1 MASARRLLRGNVA
14 APARQVLLL
23 KIAVWLAGLAPV
35 VWLAVGLAR
44 DALGANPVEK
54 IILVEGRWTLVF
66 LLAVLAVTP
75 LRRLA
80 KWNRLVQVRRLL
92 GLFAFFHAC
101 VHFVAYAGMDQLFA
115 LAYIVEDVVERRYIT
130 AGFAGLVLMVPLAI
144 TSTKGWIRR
153 LGKRW
158 QRLHR
163 LAYVAA
169 GLGVLHFF
177 WKVKADTFWPSVA
190 ALVLATLL
198 GARAVHATRRRR
210 KGRGGVQRSR
220 LRQDQGQRER
230 EASVTPVRRTG
241 GTTTR
246 QAKAALARGA
256 GATWLVLALLGLT
269 GGMAAVGV
277 ALSEAR
283 GGRAYDRVSEN
294 ASARFV
300 APTPDWQPNPE
311 EWHEFYFTRA
321 AYSSFGRGGGRRG
334 AWATDYPKADRQF
347 LTVLRR
353 LTNLDAFAYENAVLL
368 TDERLRRFPFL
379 YALEVGYMNLSP
391 EEVTGL
397 RDYLK
402 AGGFLVIDDFW
413 GTQEWLWF
421 EHQMQQVFPN
431 RRIVDLDMAHPVF
444 STFYD
449 IEEILQV
456 PAYRR
461 YYGGGYS
468 ERDGYVPY
476 VKGILDDDGRL
487 MVMINWNTDLGD
499 AWEWAEQP
507 DYPLDRSTFAYQMG
521 VNMIVY
527 AMSH

>member
-1 MASARRLLRGNVA
+1 M

-23 KIAVWLAGLAPV
+23 KAAVWIAGLAPV
-35 VWLAVGLAR
+35 AWLAAGLAR
-44 DALGANPVEK
+44 GALGANPVEK
-54 IILVEGRWTLVF
+54 IILVEGRWTLAF

-101 VHFVAYAGMDQLFA
+101 LHFLAYAGVDQLFA
-115 LAYIVEDVVERRYIT
+115 LAHIVEDVVERRYIT
-130 AGFAGLVLMVPLAI
+130 AGFAGLVLMVPLAV
-144 TSTKGWIRR
+144 TSTRGWIRR

-177 WKVKADTFWPSVA
+177 WKVKADTFWPLVS

-198 GARAVHATRRRR
+198 GARVVHATRGRRR
-210 KGRGGVQRSR
+210 GGMQRRTSTTTPSRAGSRSR
-220 LRQDQGQRER
+220 RGKDGRRAGAGLALTAAFVLAGGWAVVVAASGPVADL
-230 EASVTPVRRTG
+230 ASVADPASAPASNSAPVRF
-241 GTTTR
+241 
-246 QAKAALARGA
+246 AAPPPEWR
-256 GATWLVLALLGLT
+256 
-269 GGMAAVGV
+269 
-277 ALSEAR
+277 
-283 GGRAYDRVSEN
+283 
-294 ASARFV
+294 
-300 APTPDWQPNPE
+300 PNPE

-321 AYSSFGRGGGRRG
+321 AYSSFGRGGRRG
-334 AWATDYPKADRQF
+334 SWATDYPKADRQF

-379 YALEVGYMNLSP
+379 YALEVGYMSLSP
-391 EEVTGL
+391 EETTGL

-413 GTQEWLWF
+413 GTREWAQF
-421 EHQMQQVFPN
+421 EYQMRQVFPN
-431 RRIVDLDMAHPVF
+431 RAIVDLEMDHPVF

-461 YYGGGYS
+461 YYYGGYS
-468 ERDGYVPY
+468 ERDGYEPQ